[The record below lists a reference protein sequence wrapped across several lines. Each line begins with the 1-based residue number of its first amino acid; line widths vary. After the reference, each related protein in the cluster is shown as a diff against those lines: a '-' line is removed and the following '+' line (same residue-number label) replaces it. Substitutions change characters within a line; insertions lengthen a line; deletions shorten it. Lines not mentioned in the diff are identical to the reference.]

1 MNQKEVIET
10 RDIEELAKVLYSLKN
25 GEVLRIEITKYNNK
39 VRVNEKG
46 VIVEENED
54 DLERRIFKFQTQLGI
69 RSNIKGYNYIKTAI
83 TLAYNDSTILE
94 SVTKRLYPDIAKIYN
109 TTASRVERAI
119 RHAIETAWMNGNV
132 DVINDIFGY
141 SVCADKAKPTNSEF
155 IAHVVNAMQMNLI

>member
-10 RDIEELAKVLYSLKN
+10 RDIEELVKVLYSLKN
-25 GEVLRIEITKYNNK
+25 GDVLRIEITKYNNNEVK
-39 VRVNEKG
+39 V
-46 VIVEENED
+46 NED

-69 RSNIKGYNYIKTAI
+69 RSNIKGYKYIKTAI

-119 RHAIETAWMNGNV
+119 RHDIETAWMNGNV

>member
-10 RDIEELAKVLYSLKN
+10 RDIEELVKVLYSLKN
-25 GEVLRIEITKYNNK
+25 GDVIRIEITKYNNNEVK
-39 VRVNEKG
+39 V
-46 VIVEENED
+46 NED

>member
-10 RDIEELAKVLYSLKN
+10 RDIEKLVKVLYSLKN
-25 GEVLRIEITKYNNK
+25 GDVLRIEITKYNNNEVK
-39 VRVNEKG
+39 V
-46 VIVEENED
+46 NED

-141 SVCADKAKPTNSEF
+141 SVCSDKAKPTNSEF

>member
-10 RDIEELAKVLYSLKN
+10 RDIEELVKVLYSLKN
-25 GEVLRIEITKYNNK
+25 GDVLRIEITKYNNNEVK
-39 VRVNEKG
+39 V
-46 VIVEENED
+46 NED

-119 RHAIETAWMNGNV
+119 RQAIETAWMNGNV

>member
-10 RDIEELAKVLYSLKN
+10 RDIEELVKVLYSLKN
-25 GEVLRIEITKYNNK
+25 GDVLRIEITKYNNNEVK
-39 VRVNEKG
+39 V
-46 VIVEENED
+46 NED

-119 RHAIETAWMNGNV
+119 RHALETAWMNRNV

>member
-10 RDIEELAKVLYSLKN
+10 RDIEELVKVLYSLKN
-25 GEVLRIEITKYNNK
+25 GDVLRIEITKYNNNQVK
-39 VRVNEKG
+39 V
-46 VIVEENED
+46 NED

-132 DVINDIFGY
+132 YVINDIFGY

>member
-10 RDIEELAKVLYSLKN
+10 RDIEELVKVLYSLKN
-25 GEVLRIEITKYNNK
+25 GDVLRIEITKYNNNEVK
-39 VRVNEKG
+39 V
-46 VIVEENED
+46 NED

-132 DVINDIFGY
+132 EVINDIFGY

>member
-10 RDIEELAKVLYSLKN
+10 RDIEELVKVLYSLKN
-25 GEVLRIEITKYNNK
+25 GDVLRIEITKYNNNEVK
-39 VRVNEKG
+39 V
-46 VIVEENED
+46 NED

-83 TLAYNDSTILE
+83 TLAYNDSPILE

>member
-10 RDIEELAKVLYSLKN
+10 RDIEELVKVLYSLKN
-25 GEVLRIEITKYNNK
+25 GDVLRIEITKYNNNEVK
-39 VRVNEKG
+39 V
-46 VIVEENED
+46 NED

-141 SVCADKAKPTNSEF
+141 SVCADKAKPKNSEF

>member
-10 RDIEELAKVLYSLKN
+10 RDIEELVKVLYTLKN
-25 GEVLRIEITKYNNK
+25 GDVLRIEITKYNNNEVK
-39 VRVNEKG
+39 V
-46 VIVEENED
+46 NED

>member
-10 RDIEELAKVLYSLKN
+10 RDIEELVKVLYSLKN
-25 GEVLRIEITKYNNK
+25 GDVLRIEITKYNNNQVK
-39 VRVNEKG
+39 V
-46 VIVEENED
+46 NED
-54 DLERRIFKFQTQLGI
+54 DLDRRIFKFQTQLGI

>member
-1 MNQKEVIET
+1 MTNLHQKEVIET
-10 RDIEELAKVLYSLKN
+10 RDIEELVKVLYSLKN
-25 GEVLRIEITKYNNK
+25 GDVLRIEITKYNNNEVK
-39 VRVNEKG
+39 V
-46 VIVEENED
+46 NED

-132 DVINDIFGY
+132 EVINDIFGY

>member
-10 RDIEELAKVLYSLKN
+10 RDIEELVKVLYSLKN
-25 GEVLRIEITKYNNK
+25 GDVLRIEITKYNNNEVK
-39 VRVNEKG
+39 VNE
-46 VIVEENED
+46 N

>member
-10 RDIEELAKVLYSLKN
+10 RDIEELVKVLYSLKN
-25 GEVLRIEITKYNNK
+25 GDVLRIEITKYNNNEVK
-39 VRVNEKG
+39 V
-46 VIVEENED
+46 NED

-132 DVINDIFGY
+132 DVINYIFGY

>member
-10 RDIEELAKVLYSLKN
+10 RDIEELVKVLYSLKN
-25 GEVLRIEITKYNNK
+25 GDVLRIEITKYNNNEVK
-39 VRVNEKG
+39 V
-46 VIVEENED
+46 NED

-119 RHAIETAWMNGNV
+119 RHAIEIAWMNGNV

>member
-10 RDIEELAKVLYSLKN
+10 RDIEELVKVLYSLKN
-25 GEVLRIEITKYNNK
+25 GDVLRIEITKYNNNEVK
-39 VRVNEKG
+39 V
-46 VIVEENED
+46 NED

-155 IAHVVNAMQMNLI
+155 IEHVVNAMQINII

>member
-10 RDIEELAKVLYSLKN
+10 RDIEELVKVLYSLKN
-25 GEVLRIEITKYNNK
+25 GDVLRIEITKYNNNQVK
-39 VRVNEKG
+39 V
-46 VIVEENED
+46 NED

-109 TTASRVERAI
+109 TTASRVERTI

>member
-10 RDIEELAKVLYSLKN
+10 RDIEELVKVLYSLKN
-25 GEVLRIEITKYNNK
+25 GDVLRIEITKYNNNEVK
-39 VRVNEKG
+39 V
-46 VIVEENED
+46 NED

-141 SVCADKAKPTNSEF
+141 SVCADKAKQTNSEF

>member
-10 RDIEELAKVLYSLKN
+10 RDIEKLVKVLYSLKN
-25 GEVLRIEITKYNNK
+25 GDVLRIEITKYNNNEVK
-39 VRVNEKG
+39 V
-46 VIVEENED
+46 NED

>member
-10 RDIEELAKVLYSLKN
+10 RDIEELVKVLYSLKN
-25 GEVLRIEITKYNNK
+25 GDVLRIEITKYNNNEVK
-39 VRVNEKG
+39 V
-46 VIVEENED
+46 NED

>member
-10 RDIEELAKVLYSLKN
+10 RDIEELVKVLYSLKN
-25 GEVLRIEITKYNNK
+25 GDVLRIEITKYNNNEVK
-39 VRVNEKG
+39 V
-46 VIVEENED
+46 NED

-109 TTASRVERAI
+109 TLD
-119 RHAIETAWMNGNV
+119 M
-132 DVINDIFGY
+132 
-141 SVCADKAKPTNSEF
+141 
-155 IAHVVNAMQMNLI
+155 L